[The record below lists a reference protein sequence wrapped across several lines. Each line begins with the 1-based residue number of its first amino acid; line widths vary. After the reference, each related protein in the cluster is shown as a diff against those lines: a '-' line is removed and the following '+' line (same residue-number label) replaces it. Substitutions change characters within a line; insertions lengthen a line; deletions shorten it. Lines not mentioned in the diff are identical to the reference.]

1 MSALSWFLVLRTSQE
16 NEQTTSFGTCSEPV
30 CRAITYAE
38 DMWAADPSG
47 CGHGVEA
54 WLVSGDNKVGV
65 MFPYR
70 VARKPPAESTLH
82 KPQGTGKRGACPRE
96 RGEKGRKMLEVAE
109 SSGVRSDCG
118 SDPLKD
124 GPVGWKVGRHRGR
137 STWLLGWEGAESGA
151 QTWDFRDMPGMAC
164 QGFSGPGM
172 AGSDGHWGLWPNWL
186 SGLERMRSGAYSLES
201 HDTKGPWSLES
212 WLEGQVGKRPIV
224 EKGHS
229 WPAVQRAS
237 LTWWRKR

>member
-1 MSALSWFLVLRTSQE
+1 MTALSWSLVLRTSQE

-38 DMWAADPSG
+38 DVWAADPSG

-65 MFPYR
+65 LFPYR

-118 SDPLKD
+118 SHPLKD
-124 GPVGWKVGRHRGR
+124 DPVW
-137 STWLLGWEGAESGA
+137 
-151 QTWDFRDMPGMAC
+151 
-164 QGFSGPGM
+164 
-172 AGSDGHWGLWPNWL
+172 
-186 SGLERMRSGAYSLES
+186 
-201 HDTKGPWSLES
+201 
-212 WLEGQVGKRPIV
+212 
-224 EKGHS
+224 
-229 WPAVQRAS
+229 
-237 LTWWRKR
+237 